1 MLSQARFFPQKK
13 STYPLINNV
22 YGPTEYSN
30 YPMSDCTFLLN
41 HSRMTLVVGQCLTSP
56 RQQTIYTLPKHETR
70 VIQPLT
76 SLRGWKKQSLLPPSL
91 RCSAQGP
98 QREDIDTREDFLDI
112 EKVRDENLPLSYD
125 NDTGI
130 TTENTSSNPF
140 SLLSKKW
147 STLPGRYKTVFATSI
162 AFIICNM
169 DKVNISVAIIPMAQ
183 DFGWSPTTTGL
194 VQSSFFYGYLVSQL
208 PGGYIVSRYGGRA
221 ILPAGV
227 VIWSVATAAVP
238 VLAST
243 VAGLCISRAAVGLG
257 EGVAPSSATDIVARA
272 IDPKERSRA
281 ISFIFGGLH
290 VGSLLGL
297 LVAPPIIEEFG
308 WPVVFYIFG
317 GIGLAWSA
325 WFESLNN
332 TIKEQE
338 PDVAMALAM
347 SDDEEYEL
355 QGQGRTTSY
364 RVKNGG
370 RDGEQKSD
378 SIIEY
383 SSSSSE
389 EQEEGEGEDNSSDV
403 AASPGGHGGGGI
415 PRKQRIPWRSFLRN
429 TPIQALAYTHFCNN
443 WFHYTMLAWL
453 PTYFTD
459 TLSLDLMKAAQV
471 SILPP
476 AAAICVSAIAGPT
489 ADGLIERGVD
499 VGSVRKLSQCAAFLG
514 PAACLLL
521 ACGVENGPG
530 TVALVTLSLGL
541 ASFSLAGLYCNHAD
555 LSPKYAP
562 VLLGLTNTCG
572 AIPGIMGVACTG
584 FLFDKTC
591 SWTLA
596 LFYPSIFF
604 FLTGSLVFAFYGSAE
619 RQDFSENNEA
629 FEFEGWWEEFFGGGR
644 DGRGD
649 RE

>member
-1 MLSQARFFPQKK
+1 MFDYKF
-13 STYPLINNV
+13 
-22 YGPTEYSN
+22 
-30 YPMSDCTFLLN
+30 MLN
-41 HSRMTLVVGQCLTSP
+41 HSRMTLVLGQGSTSP
-56 RQQTIYTLPKHETR
+56 LHRGLHTIPRHMAR
-70 VIQPLT
+70 VHQPLT
-76 SLRGWKKQSLLPPSL
+76 NLRGWNKQFLNSPTTRRHAQDPKK
-91 RCSAQGP
+91 
-98 QREDIDTREDFLDI
+98 EDFNKTEEFLETETQPKND
-112 EKVRDENLPLSYD
+112 LPSE
-125 NDTGI
+125 DTSE
-130 TTENTSSNPF
+130 TEISDLVKSSNPF
-140 SLLSKKW
+140 SQLSEKW
-147 STLPGRYKTVFATSI
+147 DALPGRYKTVFATSI

-194 VQSSFFYGYLVSQL
+194 VQSSFFYGYLASQI
-208 PGGYIVSRYGGRA
+208 PGGYVVSKYGGRV

-227 VIWSVATAAVP
+227 VIWSGATAAVP

-297 LVAPPIIEEFG
+297 LVAPPIIEKFG
-308 WPVVFYIFG
+308 WPVVFYLFG
-317 GIGLAWSA
+317 AIGLAWSA
-325 WFESLNN
+325 WFENLNKK
-332 TIKEQE
+332 IKEQE
-338 PDVAMALAM
+338 PDVALALEM

-355 QGQGRTTSY
+355 LR
-364 RVKNGG
+364 RGG
-370 RDGEQKSD
+370 RSVRKDSESD
-378 SIIEY
+378 SSGSEAPPEGVEYY
-383 SSSSSE
+383 SSDE
-389 EQEEGEGEDNSSDV
+389 EDSAH
-403 AASPGGHGGGGI
+403 AAGSHSGGGGEHGGAVI
-415 PRKQRIPWRSFLRN
+415 SLKQRIPWRAFLRN
-429 TPIQALAYTHFCNN
+429 TPVQALAYTHFCNN

-476 AAAICVSAIAGPT
+476 AAAIVVSAIAGPT
-489 ADGLIERGVD
+489 ADGLIEQGVD
-499 VGSVRKLSQCAAFLG
+499 VGLVRKWAQCAAFLG
-514 PAACLLL
+514 PAACLLV
-521 ACGVENGPG
+521 ACETDTGPF

-572 AIPGIMGVACTG
+572 AIPGIMGVAFTG
-584 FLFDKTC
+584 FLFDKTS

-596 LFYPSIFF
+596 LFLPSIFF
-604 FLTGSLVFAFYGSAE
+604 FITGSLVFAAYGSAE
-619 RQDFSENNEA
+619 RQDFKSRNEQ
-629 FEFEGWWEEFFGGGR
+629 FEFERWFS
-644 DGRGD
+644 RGED
-649 RE
+649 T

>member
-1 MLSQARFFPQKK
+1 MTRVNK
-13 STYPLINNV
+13 PLI
-22 YGPTEYSN
+22 
-30 YPMSDCTFLLN
+30 
-41 HSRMTLVVGQCLTSP
+41 
-56 RQQTIYTLPKHETR
+56 
-70 VIQPLT
+70 
-76 SLRGWKKQSLLPPSL
+76 SLRGWNKQSLVPPTTQ
-91 RCSAQGP
+91 CYAQGS
-98 QREDIDTREDFLDI
+98 QKEDIDTSEEFLDAEI
-112 EKVRDENLPLSYD
+112 EAKVKALLPYDSDTEITPENA
-125 NDTGI
+125 
-130 TTENTSSNPF
+130 SSNPF
-140 SLLSKKW
+140 SLLSDKW
-147 STLPGRYKTVFATSI
+147 NTLPGRYKTVFATSI
-162 AFIICNM
+162 AFVICNM

-194 VQSSFFYGYLVSQL
+194 VQSSFFYGYLLSQL
-208 PGGYIVSRYGGRA
+208 PGGYIVSRYGGRV

-227 VIWSVATAAVP
+227 VIWSGATAAVP
-238 VLAST
+238 FLAST

-297 LVAPPIIEEFG
+297 LVAPPIIEKFG
-308 WPVVFYIFG
+308 WPVVFYLFG
-317 GIGLAWSA
+317 GLGLAWSA
-325 WFESLNN
+325 WFENLNN
-332 TIKEQE
+332 KIKEQE
-338 PDVAMALAM
+338 PDVAIALAM

-355 QGQGRTTSY
+355 LRQGGTSY
-364 RVKNGG
+364 RKDGG
-370 RDGEQKSD
+370 NGEQESD
-378 SIIEY
+378 FIVEY
-383 SSSSSE
+383 SSRSSSDE
-389 EQEEGEGEDNSSDV
+389 EQGPENSSTL
-403 AASPGGHGGGGI
+403 AARHGGHGGGGI
-415 PRKQRIPWRSFLRN
+415 SHKQRIPWRSFLRN

-476 AAAICVSAIAGPT
+476 AAAIVVSAIAGPT

-499 VGSVRKLSQCAAFLG
+499 VGVVRKASQCAAFLG

-521 ACGVENGPG
+521 ACVTENGPF

-572 AIPGIMGVACTG
+572 AIPGIMGVAFTG
-584 FLFDKTC
+584 FLFDKTS

-604 FLTGSLVFAFYGSAE
+604 FITGSLVFAFYGSAE
-619 RQDFSENNEA
+619 RQDFTANNEA
-629 FEFEGWWEEFFGGGR
+629 FVLEEWWDELVGGGDGGGDR
-644 DGRGD
+644 DGG
-649 RE
+649 E